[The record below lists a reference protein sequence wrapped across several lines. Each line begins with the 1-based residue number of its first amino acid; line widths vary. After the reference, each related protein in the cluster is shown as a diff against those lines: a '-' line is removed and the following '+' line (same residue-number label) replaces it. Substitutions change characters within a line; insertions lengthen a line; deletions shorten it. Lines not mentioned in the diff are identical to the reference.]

1 MLRGD
6 DHLFKNLFRIE
17 EELILKKELFKTIEK
32 LEPQMVTL
40 LSGLVAIPAISPL
53 GGGNGEYRKARYLS
67 EKLEE
72 MGFGK
77 PEIFNSQDPQAEEGI
92 RPNLIVRIPGKTSK
106 RLWIVSHIDVVPEGD
121 RSLWETD
128 PFEAVVKDRRVYG
141 RGSNDNCQE
150 LVSSLFAAM
159 ALMEN
164 RLEPEYNVC
173 LCFVA
178 DEEVGSAHGIQYL
191 LKQGLFSPDDLVI
204 VPDGGNE
211 EGDFIEIAEKSICW
225 IEFTVE
231 GKQVHASRPHLGSN
245 ACRAANELSCS
256 LDVAFHNAFPDKDN
270 IFDPAGST
278 FEPTRRNANVPNV
291 NTVPGRDVFCFD
303 CRVLPNIPLE
313 EVMKVVDT
321 EIRKV
326 QDRRNVKIKYEFLQR
341 EQAPSPTPSDA
352 PIVGI
357 LREAIR
363 EVYGLEAHVG
373 GVGGG
378 TCAKYFRD
386 EGIPAVVWCQEADVA
401 HMPNEYAEIDHMINE
416 AKVFALMMLKKS

>member
-1 MLRGD
+1 MKD
-6 DHLFKNLFRIE
+6 ELFRA
-17 EELILKKELFKTIEK
+17 IEK
-32 LEPQMVTL
+32 LEPQMVSL
-40 LSGLVAIPAISPL
+40 LSDLVEIPAISPL
-53 GGGNGEYRKARYLS
+53 GGGSGEYRKARFLS
-67 EKLEE
+67 QKLEE

-77 PEIFNSQDPQAEEGI
+77 PEIYNSQDPGAEEGV

-121 RSLWETD
+121 RSLWDTD
-128 PFEAVVKDRRVYG
+128 PFKAVVKDRRVYG

-150 LVSSLFAAM
+150 LVSSLYAAV
-159 ALMEN
+159 ALKEN
-164 RLEPEYNVC
+164 DLQPEYEIC

-191 LKQGLFSPDDLVI
+191 IKQGLFSPDDLVI

-211 EGDFIEIAEKSICW
+211 KGDFIEIAEKSICW

-231 GKQVHASRPHLGSN
+231 GKQVHASRPGLGSN
-245 ACRAANELSCS
+245 ACRAANELSCA
-256 LDVAFHNAFPDKDN
+256 LDSALHKAFPDEDK
-270 IFDPAGST
+270 IFDPAAST

-291 NTVPGRDVFCFD
+291 NTVPGREVFCFD

-313 EVMKVVDT
+313 DVMKVVDA
-321 EIRKV
+321 EIRKI
-326 QDRRNVKIKYEFLQR
+326 QEKRNVRVTYEFLQK
-341 EQAPSPTPSDA
+341 EQAPAPTPADSQ
-352 PIVGI
+352 VVNI
-357 LREAIR
+357 LRDAIKD
-363 EVYGLEAHVG
+363 VYAFEPHVG

-386 EGIPAVVWCQEADVA
+386 EGIPAVVWCQESDVA

-416 AKVFALMMLKKS
+416 AKVFALMMLNKN

>member
-1 MLRGD
+1 VFLTEEECNLKD
-6 DHLFKNLFRIE
+6 ELFRA
-17 EELILKKELFKTIEK
+17 IEK
-32 LEPQMVTL
+32 LEPQMVSL
-40 LSGLVAIPAISPL
+40 LSDLVEIPAISPL
-53 GGGNGEYRKARYLS
+53 GGGSGEYRKARFLS
-67 EKLEE
+67 QKLEE

-77 PEIFNSQDPQAEEGI
+77 PEIYNSQDPGAEEGV

-121 RSLWETD
+121 RSLWDTD
-128 PFEAVVKDRRVYG
+128 PFKAVVKDRRVYG

-150 LVSSLFAAM
+150 LVSSLYAAV
-159 ALMEN
+159 ALKEN
-164 RLEPEYNVC
+164 DLQPEYEIC

-191 LKQGLFSPDDLVI
+191 IKQGLFSPDDLVI

-231 GKQVHASRPHLGSN
+231 GKQVHASRPGLGSN
-245 ACRAANELSCS
+245 ACRAANELSCA
-256 LDVAFHNAFPDKDN
+256 LDSALHKAFPDEDK
-270 IFDPAGST
+270 IFDPAAST

-291 NTVPGRDVFCFD
+291 NTVPGREVFCFD

-313 EVMKVVDT
+313 DVMKVVDA
-321 EIRKV
+321 EIRKI
-326 QDRRNVKIKYEFLQR
+326 QEKRNVRVTYEFLQK
-341 EQAPSPTPSDA
+341 EQAPAPTPADSQ
-352 PIVGI
+352 VVNI
-357 LREAIR
+357 LRDAIKD
-363 EVYGLEAHVG
+363 VYAFEPHVG

-386 EGIPAVVWCQEADVA
+386 EGIPAVVWCQESDVA

-416 AKVFALMMLKKS
+416 AKVFALMMLNKN

>member
-1 MLRGD
+1 MFLTEEECILKD
-6 DHLFKNLFRIE
+6 ELFR
-17 EELILKKELFKTIEK
+17 TIEK
-32 LEPQMVTL
+32 LEPQMVSL
-40 LSGLVAIPAISPL
+40 LSDLVEIPAISPL
-53 GGGNGEYRKARYLS
+53 GGGNGEYRKARYLE

-77 PEIFNSQDPQAEEGI
+77 PEIYNSRDPGAEEGV

-121 RSLWETD
+121 RSLWDTD
-128 PFEAVVKDRRVYG
+128 PFKAVVKDRRVYG

-150 LVSSLFAAM
+150 LVSSLYAAV
-159 ALMEN
+159 ALKEN
-164 RLEPEYNVC
+164 DLQPEYEIC

-191 LKQGLFSPDDLVI
+191 IKQGLFSPDDLVI

-256 LDVAFHNAFPDKDN
+256 LDIALHNAFPDKDD

-313 EVMKVVDT
+313 EVLKVVDA

-326 QDRRNVKIKYEFLQR
+326 QDRRNVNVTYEFLQR
-341 EQAPSPTPSDA
+341 EQAPAPTSPDSP
-352 PIVGI
+352 VVEI

-363 EVYGLEAHVG
+363 EVYGLEPHVG

-416 AKVFALMMLKKS
+416 AEVFSLMMLNKN

>member
-1 MLRGD
+1 MKD
-6 DHLFKNLFRIE
+6 ELFRA
-17 EELILKKELFKTIEK
+17 IEK
-32 LEPQMVTL
+32 LEPQMVSL
-40 LSGLVAIPAISPL
+40 LSDLVEIPAISPL
-53 GGGNGEYRKARYLS
+53 GGGSGEYRKARFLS
-67 EKLEE
+67 QKLEE

-77 PEIFNSQDPQAEEGI
+77 PEIYNSQDPGAEEGV

-121 RSLWETD
+121 RSLWDTD
-128 PFEAVVKDRRVYG
+128 PFKAVVKDRRVYG

-150 LVSSLFAAM
+150 LVSSLYAAV
-159 ALMEN
+159 ALKEN
-164 RLEPEYNVC
+164 DLQPEYEIC

-191 LKQGLFSPDDLVI
+191 IKQGLFSPDDLVI

-231 GKQVHASRPHLGSN
+231 GKQVHASRPGLGSN
-245 ACRAANELSCS
+245 ACRAANELSCA
-256 LDVAFHNAFPDKDN
+256 LDSALHKAFPDEDK
-270 IFDPAGST
+270 IFDPAAST

-291 NTVPGRDVFCFD
+291 NTVPGREVFCFD

-313 EVMKVVDT
+313 DVMKVVDA
-321 EIRKV
+321 EIRKI
-326 QDRRNVKIKYEFLQR
+326 QEKRNVRVTYEFLQK
-341 EQAPSPTPSDA
+341 EQAPAPTPADSQ
-352 PIVGI
+352 VVNI
-357 LREAIR
+357 LRDAIKD
-363 EVYGLEAHVG
+363 VYAFEPHVG

-386 EGIPAVVWCQEADVA
+386 EGIPAVVWCQESDVA

-416 AKVFALMMLKKS
+416 AKVFALMMLNKN